1 MLGMV
6 RAREV
11 AMAAHH
17 GWHGISEG
25 FQNEETVVP
34 SLIAEAMQYL
44 KMHGD
49 DRHGR
54 PVVPVHGS

>member
-1 MLGMV
+1 MLGM
-6 RAREV
+6 AGALEV

-17 GWHGISEG
+17 DSHDIWEG

-34 SLIAEAMQYL
+34 SPKTEATHYL

-49 DRHGR
+49 DLHVR